1 MVGCSNPQPG
11 LFHLC
16 IPHCPAQCKVR
27 ITCCVSR
34 FELINFED
42 EWKIS
47 GLRSPLVW
55 SLALWRQVTQHFW
68 ILSFS
73 FNKLR
78 VIMDSTSWE
87 WVSECV
93 WDELNT
99 PKNSYILDILWI
111 FLEINSSIC
120 MGEPFYH
127 FKCGWWQKG
136 TRRWPRLGGALAL
149 NRTLSSPKACLYLKS
164 DLVPQSIR
172 ITLIQPLTLDFIV
185 LFVKQSH

>member
-1 MVGCSNPQPG
+1 MFKSTTWSFSSLHPTLPSSVQGMYY
-11 LFHLC
+11 LLC
-16 IPHCPAQCKVR
+16 LKVWAHKLWR
-27 ITCCVSR
+27 WMKDLWV
-34 FELINFED
+34 
-42 EWKIS
+42 KIS
-47 GLRSPLVW
+47 TCLITSTLEA
-55 SLALWRQVTQHFW
+55 SNSAFLNH
-68 ILSFS
+68 SFS